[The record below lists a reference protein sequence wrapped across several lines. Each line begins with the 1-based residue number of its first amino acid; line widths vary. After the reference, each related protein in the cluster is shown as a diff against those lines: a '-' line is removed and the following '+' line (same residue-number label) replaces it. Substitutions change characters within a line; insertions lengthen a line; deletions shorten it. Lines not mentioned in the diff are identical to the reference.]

1 MNYLT
6 NPCRVLESGYIGD
19 NNDRLVILKYVLRRD
34 FVTLE
39 WKI

>member
-6 NPCRVLESGYIGD
+6 NPCWALESGYIGD

-39 WKI
+39 RKI